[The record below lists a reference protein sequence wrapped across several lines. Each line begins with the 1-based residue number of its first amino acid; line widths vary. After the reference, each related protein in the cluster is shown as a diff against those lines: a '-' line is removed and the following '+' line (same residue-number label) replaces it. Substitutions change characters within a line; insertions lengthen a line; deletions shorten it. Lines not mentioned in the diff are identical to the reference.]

1 MWAFEVRPGI
11 DREGGGKEVE
21 LDIFAFTASEN
32 QRPVPFSAR
41 FLCRGE
47 NEEDKGRMRER
58 ILVEAEKARREL
70 ERFDGESA
78 LRV

>member
-1 MWAFEVRPGI
+1 M
-11 DREGGGKEVE
+11 E

-47 NEEDKGRMRER
+47 NEEDKERMRER